1 MVAENGK
8 EVVERSNRTNR
19 ISRNEEFV
27 QAIAKIAVAQV
38 CESSGF
44 QGFQQ
49 SALDT
54 LSDIAVRYMNQIGKI
69 AVSNANLSGRTEC
82 NVFDVLQGLED
93 LGMSLG
99 FSGASEIDR
108 RVEESGIVRE
118 ISEYVEFSERVPF
131 AYSIPSFPVVK
142 EMKLTE
148 SFLKSGGS
156 PPDEHIPTWLPVFPD
171 SETYTSLS
179 LPMESR
185 GVDDGEMDKSAH
197 IESSKKVEAS
207 VSYMHRLL
215 NCNGSEMPVYLDKG
229 NASCSKRATDSN
241 PFLAAPRRS
250 SEKQVS
256 PVILPAKFAEENAA
270 PNHPA
275 AASHVPVLEAFA
287 PATDLIKGPAFDSE
301 ETRKKALPDNRP
313 AVQFKLQT
321 SKNLVGTSLSIHKEQ
336 VANSFSSIKNENMK
350 DDRKRRAE
358 QILKESL
365 ENQHELAHL

>member
-1 MVAENGK
+1 MVVAENGK
-8 EVVERSNRTNR
+8 EVVERSNRLNR
-19 ISRNEEFV
+19 FSRNEEFV
-27 QAIAKIAVAQV
+27 EAIAKMAVAQV

-54 LSDIAVRYMNQIGKI
+54 LSDIAIRYMNQIGKI
-69 AVSNANLSGRTEC
+69 AVSNANLSGRNEC

-93 LGMSLG
+93 LGMSQG

-108 RVEESGIVRE
+108 GVEGSGIVRE

-142 EMKLTE
+142 EMKVTE
-148 SFLKSGGS
+148 SFFKSGGS

-171 SETYTSLS
+171 SETYRS
-179 LPMESR
+179 LPVESK
-185 GVDDGEMDKSAH
+185 GVGDGEMDKSGH
-197 IESSKKVEAS
+197 IENSKKVEAS
-207 VSYMHRLL
+207 VSYTHRLL
-215 NCNGSEMPVYLDKG
+215 NCNGTDMPADKG
-229 NASCSKRATDSN
+229 NDSSSKRATDSN

-256 PVILPAKFAEENAA
+256 SVVLPAKFAEEDTALN
-270 PNHPA
+270 NPA
-275 AASHVPVLEAFA
+275 ATNQVAVLEAFA
-287 PATDLIKGPAFDSE
+287 SATDLVKDCAFDSE

-313 AVQFKLQT
+313 AVQFKLRT
-321 SKNLVGTSLSIHKEQ
+321 SKNLVGTSISIHKEQ
-336 VANSFSSIKNENMK
+336 VPNSPSSIKNENMK

-365 ENQHELAHL
+365 ENQHELAQL

>member
-1 MVAENGK
+1 MVAENGN
-8 EVVERSNRTNR
+8 EVVERSNRPSR
-19 ISRNEEFV
+19 ISRNEEFI
-27 QAIAKIAVAQV
+27 QAIAKMAVAQV

-54 LSDIAVRYMNQIGKI
+54 LSDIAVRYMNQLGKI
-69 AVSNANLSGRTEC
+69 AVSNSNLSGRTEC

-93 LGMSLG
+93 LGMSQG

-108 RVEESGIVRE
+108 GIAGSGIVRE

-148 SFLKSGGS
+148 SFLKSGRL
-156 PPDEHIPTWLPVFPD
+156 PPDEHIPAWLPVFPD
-171 SETYTSLS
+171 PETYMS
-179 LPMESR
+179 LPVENK
-185 GVDDGEMDKSAH
+185 GVGDGEMDKSGH
-197 IESSKKVEAS
+197 IENSKKVEAS
-207 VSYMHRLL
+207 MSYMHRLL
-215 NCNGSEMPVYLDKG
+215 NCNGSEMTAYVDKG
-229 NASCSKRATDSN
+229 NASCSKRAADSN

-256 PVILPAKFAEENAA
+256 LVILPAKFAEEDAA
-270 PNHPA
+270 LNHPDA
-275 AASHVPVLEAFA
+275 TNSVTVLETLAPDTDSVEGFA
-287 PATDLIKGPAFDSE
+287 SG
-301 ETRKKALPDNRP
+301 ETRKKALLDNRP

-321 SKNLVGTSLSIHKEQ
+321 SKNSLGTSISIHKEQ
-336 VANSFSSIKNENMK
+336 VANSLSSIRNDNMK

>member
-1 MVAENGK
+1 MADNGK
-8 EVVERSNRTNR
+8 EVVERSNRPNR

-27 QAIAKIAVAQV
+27 QAIAKMAVAQV

-54 LSDIAVRYMNQIGKI
+54 LSDIAVRYINQIGKI
-69 AVSNANLSGRTEC
+69 AVSNANFSGRTEC

-93 LGMSLG
+93 LGMSQG
-99 FSGASEIDR
+99 FSGASEIDHG
-108 RVEESGIVRE
+108 VAGSGIVRE

-131 AYSIPSFPVVK
+131 AYSIPSFPVSK
-142 EMKLTE
+142 EMKLKE

-156 PPDEHIPTWLPVFPD
+156 PPDEHIPAWLPVFPD
-171 SETYTSLS
+171 PETYGS
-179 LPMESR
+179 LPVESK
-185 GVDDGEMDKSAH
+185 GVGDGEMDKSRH
-197 IESSKKVEAS
+197 IENLKKVEAS
-207 VSYMHRLL
+207 LSYMHRLF
-215 NCNGSEMPVYLDKG
+215 NCNGSEMPVHVEKG
-229 NASCSKRATDSN
+229 NASCSKRAADIN

-256 PVILPAKFAEENAA
+256 PVILPAKFAEEDAA
-270 PNHPA
+270 LNHPDA
-275 AASHVPVLEAFA
+275 ANHVTVLEAFA
-287 PATDLIKGPAFDSE
+287 PATDSVKGCAFDSE
-301 ETRKKALPDNRP
+301 ETRKKALLDNRP
-313 AVQFKLQT
+313 AVQFKLQS
-321 SKNLVGTSLSIHKEQ
+321 SKNPIGTSISLHKEQ
-336 VANSFSSIKNENMK
+336 VANSPSSIKNDDMK

>member
-8 EVVERSNRTNR
+8 EVVERSNRPSR

-27 QAIAKIAVAQV
+27 QAIAKMAVAQV

-54 LSDIAVRYMNQIGKI
+54 LSDIAVRYMNQIGKV

-93 LGMSLG
+93 LGMSQG

-108 RVEESGIVRE
+108 GVAGSGIVRE

-148 SFLKSGGS
+148 SFSKTGGW
-156 PPDEHIPTWLPVFPD
+156 PPDEHIPAWLPAFPD
-171 SETYTSLS
+171 PETYMS
-179 LPMESR
+179 LPVESK
-185 GVDDGEMDKSAH
+185 GVGDGGMDKSGH
-197 IESSKKVEAS
+197 IENSKKVEAS
-207 VSYMHRLL
+207 LSYMHRLL
-215 NCNGSEMPVYLDKG
+215 DCNGSEMPVYVDKG
-229 NASCSKRATDSN
+229 NASTSKRAADSN
-241 PFLAAPRRS
+241 PFLAAPLRS

-256 PVILPAKFAEENAA
+256 LVILPAKFAEEDAA
-270 PNHPA
+270 LNHPGA
-275 AASHVPVLEAFA
+275 ANHGTVLEASA
-287 PATDLIKGPAFDSE
+287 PATDSSKGCAFDSE
-301 ETRKKALPDNRP
+301 ETRKKALLDNRP

-321 SKNLVGTSLSIHKEQ
+321 SKNPVGTSTSILKEQ
-336 VANSFSSIKNENMK
+336 VINNPSSIENDNMK

-365 ENQHELAHL
+365 ENQHELTHL

>member
-8 EVVERSNRTNR
+8 EVGERSNRPKR
-19 ISRNEEFV
+19 VSRNEEFV
-27 QAIAKIAVAQV
+27 QAIAKMAVAQV

-69 AVSNANLSGRTEC
+69 AVSNANLSGRSEC

-93 LGMSLG
+93 LGMSQG

-108 RVEESGIVRE
+108 GVEGSGIVRE

-142 EMKLTE
+142 EMKRTE
-148 SFLKSGGS
+148 GFFRSGGS
-156 PPDEHIPTWLPVFPD
+156 PPDEHIPTWLPAFPD
-171 SETYTSLS
+171 SETYMS
-179 LPMESR
+179 LPVESK
-185 GVDDGEMDKSAH
+185 GVGDGEMDKSGH
-197 IESSKKVEAS
+197 IENSKKVEAS

-215 NCNGSEMPVYLDKG
+215 NCNGSEMAVDKG
-229 NASCSKRATDSN
+229 NASCSKRAADGN

-250 SEKQVS
+250 SEKEVS
-256 PVILPAKFAEENAA
+256 PVVLPAKFAEEDATL
-270 PNHPA
+270 NHPVKA
-275 AASHVPVLEAFA
+275 NHVTVPEAFA
-287 PATDLIKGPAFDSE
+287 PAIDLVKGCALDSE

-321 SKNLVGTSLSIHKEQ
+321 SKNLVGTSISIHKDQ
-336 VANSFSSIKNENMK
+336 VANSPSSVKNENMK